1 MVPDRL
7 PPRTRTILE
16 KADDLA
22 DDIIDIAG
30 LLSSILKVA
39 IATIATVKVVDVDL
53 GQVHTSR
60 GKRIL
65 KNCQDLWIGVSRDL
79 LIAS

>member
-1 MVPDRL
+1 VDPDRL
-7 PPRTRTILE
+7 PPRTRTNLE

-30 LLSSILKVA
+30 LLSSRLA

>member
-1 MVPDRL
+1 VVPDRL

-30 LLSSILKVA
+30 LLSSRW
-39 IATIATVKVVDVDL
+39 
-53 GQVHTSR
+53 QSPP
-60 GKRIL
+60 
-65 KNCQDLWIGVSRDL
+65 
-79 LIAS
+79 